1 MELKKRSEFPENEL
15 WDLTALYKDRQDFYW
30 LLKKL
35 LRISRFSKKKNYE
48 GKLNCVEDFT
58 SALMEIEH
66 IYIQMSHIDTY
77 AFMPQTTDFSN
88 EEFAQISQAG
98 SDFATKANVLLS
110 FFNTT
115 LANADIK
122 ILDSLENNP
131 HFKATIR
138 QAKIQKQHLLSPEVE
153 KALTNL
159 NEVLNTPYDIY
170 TKMRA
175 GDFDMED
182 FEVDG
187 KTYKNSFVTYENYFQ
202 NHENAEIRKNP
213 SVHSR
218 KVYVSTKMLQLR
230 LILQKSNLKS

>member
-1 MELKKRSEFPENEL
+1 
-15 WDLTALYKDRQDFYW
+15 
-30 LLKKL
+30 
-35 LRISRFSKKKNYE
+35 
-48 GKLNCVEDFT
+48 
-58 SALMEIEH
+58 
-66 IYIQMSHIDTY
+66 
-77 AFMPQTTDFSN
+77 
-88 EEFAQISQAG
+88 
-98 SDFATKANVLLS
+98 
-110 FFNTT
+110 
-115 LANADIK
+115 
-122 ILDSLENNP
+122 NP

-202 NHENAEIRKNP
+202 NHENAEIRE
-213 SVHSR
+213 
-218 KVYVSTKMLQLR
+218 
-230 LILQKSNLKS
+230 KSFRSFSKG